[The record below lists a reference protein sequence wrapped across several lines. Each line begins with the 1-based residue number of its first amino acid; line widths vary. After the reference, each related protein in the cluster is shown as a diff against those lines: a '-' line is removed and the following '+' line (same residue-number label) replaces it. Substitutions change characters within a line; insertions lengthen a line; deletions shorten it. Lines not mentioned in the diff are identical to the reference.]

1 MENIFQF
8 LSHFSSSLDFVFSFR
23 IFFFINEY
31 ICIYICMYICMYTNT
46 YLRTIYIIFCSCC
59 VWAGFIFCFLFSYSC
74 RAGTLIMPH
83 NMTKYNRCVNNLREL
98 ASSVFCSPHSLSIN
112 YSFSIEVM
120 LVTTIRRCSMKAR
133 NNLQC
138 KWSYVYFINC
148 SLCYLNLVLV
158 LTGHI
163 VNQNMMYR
171 MTISLIICIFCIS
184 YIIYQTSNNL
194 TSIFVHTYVCRFSF
208 YIVPLT

>member
-1 MENIFQF
+1 
-8 LSHFSSSLDFVFSFR
+8 
-23 IFFFINEY
+23 
-31 ICIYICMYICMYTNT
+31 
-46 YLRTIYIIFCSCC
+46 
-59 VWAGFIFCFLFSYSC
+59 
-74 RAGTLIMPH
+74 MPH

-133 NNLQC
+133 NNLRS
-138 KWSYVYFINC
+138 KWGYVYLINC

-171 MTISLIICIFCIS
+171 MNISLIICIF
-184 YIIYQTSNNL
+184 YIIYQSSNNL
-194 TSIFVHTYVCRFSF
+194 TSNFCSYICRFYF
-208 YIVPLT
+208 YIVPLTQL